1 MVGRDQ
7 EIEIG
12 FMSGASNVSYY
23 LRKRGLEPHP
33 ELVQAILNKAK
44 ESREI
49 LTEEEVLALAREH
62 QAMA

>member
-23 LRKRGLEPHP
+23 LRKRGLEADP
-33 ELVQAILNKAK
+33 ELVQTILSRAK

-49 LTEEEVLALAREH
+49 LKEEEVLSLARAH
-62 QAMA
+62 AVKR